1 MLEIK
6 TGKVTD
12 FPEPRT
18 DSELPQTLYS
28 SLAFSS
34 DSTHLYAA
42 FDSLSAPQGG
52 GPNQTGNAI
61 AVYSVSDGKLQPQ
74 QLLPGPLAATRR
86 RQRHKTRLEPG
97 WPLGMAIPYP
107 AAIAIRKGAAGDELI
122 VADNLS
128 DDVLLMSAADGKV
141 LRRFDLSHGNVVP
154 STYPIAV
161 AVNRSG
167 SRAFVA
173 LWNGSAI
180 AELDLDKGKVL
191 KTAGPAASKGAH
203 VAQFAPGR
211 LCLEP
216 G

>member
-1 MLEIK
+1 MPVSVRFPSQYQQSIALLAIK

-18 DSELPQTLYS
+18 DSKLPQTLYS

-61 AVYSVSDGKLQPQ
+61 SVYSVSDGKLQPQ
-74 QLLPGPLAATRR
+74 QLLPLPLQQLAAG
-86 RQRHKTRLEPG
+86 KTQNKIGAEVAR
-97 WPLGMAIPYP
+97 GMAIPYP
-107 AAIAIRKGAAGDELI
+107 AAIAVRKGAAGDELI

-128 DDVLLMSAADGKV
+128 DDVLLMSAVDGKV
-141 LRRFDLSHGNVVP
+141 LRRFDLSHGSVVP

-161 AVNRSG
+161 TVNRSG
-167 SRAFVA
+167 SRAF
-173 LWNGSAI
+173 
-180 AELDLDKGKVL
+180 
-191 KTAGPAASKGAH
+191 
-203 VAQFAPGR
+203 R
-211 LCLEP
+211 CLVERV
-216 G
+216 GHRGT